1 MEKHTAL
8 NSQPEKYL
16 DLCIRWRPKSENLLG
31 HLALEQNWGVIWWEM
46 LARAPSFTRIS
57 GDRKVASVH
66 FYGRG

>member
-31 HLALEQNWGVIWWEM
+31 HLALDKKLGRNLVGNAC
-46 LARAPSFTRIS
+46 LRSL
-57 GDRKVASVH
+57 VH
-66 FYGRG
+66 SH